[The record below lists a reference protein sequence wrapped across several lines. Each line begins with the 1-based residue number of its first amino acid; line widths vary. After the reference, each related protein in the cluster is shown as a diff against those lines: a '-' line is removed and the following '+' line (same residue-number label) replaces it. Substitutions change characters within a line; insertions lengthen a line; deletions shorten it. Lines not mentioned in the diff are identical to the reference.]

1 MQDHGK
7 ALTQRD
13 YQATL
18 VQDASPPGD
27 AAAPITAKDVAT
39 LPKPGTNSA
48 TSIQFVGPNKVAFLL
63 APEATSMTR
72 QLFLLDTETGERTR
86 VAVGGD
92 EVEEGSFS
100 HEEQMRRERARLMA
114 TGVTSY
120 QLSKGA
126 EGGAGAVGLIPQG
139 GLYLWDGASDRTR
152 LLVDADGAGLP
163 AGATIL
169 DAQISRDGGTVGF
182 VAGDEVYV
190 AAADGD
196 GAPVQ
201 VTAGARGVA
210 GRTHGVADYLAAE
223 ELSRPEGFWLSPDGR
238 ALAFEE
244 VDEAHIP
251 AYRIV
256 HQAATG
262 GLAPGVVA
270 GMSPEDMV
278 AATAVP
284 HEEHRF
290 CFAGTVNPKV
300 KFGIQKTFDNEN
312 GDVLWLDLES
322 IFGDDFYLAKVEWLE
337 DNSAVVVQVL
347 DRRQKNLAV
356 VLFDAATGARTKL
369 HLESAADATSWVNLH
384 DCFRVL
390 ERDEGRLR
398 FLWASE
404 GDGHRHL
411 FVREADL
418 AAASRDEYDSR
429 LLGRVTGPGEFIVDS
444 VEAVDADTGFVYYM
458 GTSPGQ
464 WLGQQ
469 LFRARLDGGAG
480 EAECLTPEPGQHH
493 CKVNAKAGVFVD
505 SLSTVDHPART
516 TLRKLDGGAETLLE
530 IDDAGEA
537 DPRVAQFDL
546 RAPTFHTFPSTDGQV
561 TLQAAVYLPD
571 PRIHGNGPYPL
582 VVATYGGPHVQYC
595 QNQWGMM
602 TADLRTQF
610 LRDQGLATI
619 KVDNRGSN
627 RRGLAFET
635 SIFGNMGDLEV
646 ADQAAGV
653 RYAVAQGWA
662 DPNKVAVIGWS
673 YGGYMAL
680 KCLAERPDVFHAA
693 VAGAPVTDWTLYDT
707 AYTERYMGLPQ
718 ENVQGY
724 KTSSALH
731 KVADIEGSLMLCHG
745 LMDENVLF
753 RQTAVL
759 IDRLIEHQKA
769 YEMAMFPSERHGPR
783 RPQDR
788 AFLEERILA
797 FLQRSLNL

>member
-1 MQDHGK
+1 MPL
-7 ALTQRD
+7 ARTSCLTNHTPHL
-13 YQATL
+13 A
-18 VQDASPPGD
+18 
-27 AAAPITAKDVAT
+27 
-39 LPKPGTNSA
+39 GTNSVA
-48 TSIQFVGPNKVAFLL
+48 SVQFLARNKVAFLL
-63 APEATSMTR
+63 APEATSLTR
-72 QLFLLDTETGERTR
+72 QLFLLDTDTGERIR

-92 EVEEGSFS
+92 EVEEGQFS

-120 QLSKGA
+120 QLSRGA
-126 EGGAGAVGLIPQG
+126 EGGVDGVPSTLLVPHG
-139 GLYLWDGASDRTR
+139 GGIWLSDGAGGGRTR
-152 LLVDADGAGLP
+152 RLVAPTDAGLP

-169 DAQISRDGGTVGF
+169 DAQISRDGSTVGF
-182 VAGDEVYV
+182 VADGEVYV
-190 AAADGD
+190 AATDEDGR
-196 GAPVQ
+196 GPAQ
-201 VTAGARGVA
+201 VTSGARGVE
-210 GRTHGVADYLAAE
+210 GRTHGVADYLAME
-223 ELSRPEGFWLSPDGR
+223 ELSRPEGFWLSPDGS
-238 ALAFEE
+238 AVAFEE

-256 HQAATG
+256 HQAAPG
-262 GLAPGVVA
+262 GLAPSVVPS
-270 GMSPEDMV
+270 MTPEDMV
-278 AATAVP
+278 AATRVP

-300 KFGIQKTFDNEN
+300 KLGIQKTFPAADDD

-322 IFGDDFYLAKVEWLE
+322 DLFGPDFYLAKVEWLE
-337 DNSAVVVQVL
+337 DGSGVVVQVL
-347 DRRQKNLAV
+347 DRRQKNLAL

-369 HLESAADATSWVNLH
+369 HLEEAPDDKSWVNLH
-384 DCFRVL
+384 DSFRVL
-390 ERDEGRLR
+390 EHRPDEKLLR

-404 GDGHRHL
+404 GDGYRHL
-411 FVREADL
+411 FVRDANLDD
-418 AAASRDEYDSR
+418 AARDWYDSKVR
-429 LLGRVTGPGEFIVDS
+429 RRVTGPGEFIVDD
-444 VEAVDADTGFVYYM
+444 VEDVDLDGGWVYYT
-458 GTSPGQ
+458 GTSPGK
-464 WLGQQ
+464 WLEKQ
-469 LFRARLDGGAG
+469 LFRARLDGDATG
-480 EAECLTPEPGQHH
+480 EAPECLTPEGGHH
-493 CKVNAKAGVFVD
+493 SCKVNARAGLFVD
-505 SLSTVDHPART
+505 TASSVDRPART
-516 TLRKLDGGAETLLE
+516 VLRKLDRGAETLLE
-530 IDDAGEA
+530 IHDAGAA

-546 RAPTFHTFPSTDGQV
+546 LAPAFHTFPSADGRV

-571 PRIHGNGPYPL
+571 PLRHGPGPYPL

-610 LRDQGLATI
+610 LREQGLATI
-619 KVDNRGSN
+619 KVANRGSN

-635 SIFGNMGDLEV
+635 AIFGNMGELEV

-653 RYAVAQGWA
+653 KYAIEQGWA

-680 KCLAERPDVFHAA
+680 KCLSDRPDVFHAA
-693 VAGAPVTDWTLYDT
+693 VSGAPVTDWTLYDT

-724 KTSSALH
+724 QKSSALNR
-731 KVADIEGSLMLCHG
+731 VADIEGSLMLCHG

-759 IDRLIEHQKA
+759 INHLIEHQKA